1 MKDLITVTFY
11 NQSASWE
18 GRLIVCLFADT
29 RFLERYSIFWES
41 LRLPLILE
49 GRKGVQVSVAWIFF
63 LEYYFLVDNSLCDFL
78 KWNTGPE

>member
-29 RFLERYSIFWES
+29 RFLERYSIFWEY
-41 LRLPLILE
+41 LRLCFRDRAGHNWE
-49 GRKGVQVSVAWIFF
+49 GRGACCMLHGVQVSVA
-63 LEYYFLVDNSLCDFL
+63 
-78 KWNTGPE
+78 